1 MDIKKIKRDSN
12 KISEGQWVS
21 DIPEA
26 GDLRLLVRGM
36 SSPIVQTLMA
46 RKLRAVP
53 KEDKTRDGSPKLEVV
68 TRITTE
74 VLHEA
79 VLLDW
84 DGLTEDDVPVKYN
97 SALAKEWLTNPD
109 YKEFADCVAW
119 AARAVDS
126 GDAELTQAVEGN

>member
-1 MDIKKIKRDSN
+1 MDIKKIKRDSS

-26 GDLRLLVRGM
+26 GDLKLLVRGM
-36 SSPIVQTLMA
+36 SSPIVQALMS

-53 KEDKTRDGSPKLEVV
+53 KGDKQRDGSPKLEVV
-68 TRITTE
+68 TRITSE

-84 DGLTEDDVPVKYN
+84 SGLTEDGKPVKFN

-119 AARAVDS
+119 AARAVDA
-126 GDAELTQAVEGN
+126 GEAEAAAAVEGN

>member
-12 KISEGQWVS
+12 KISEGVWVS

-26 GDLRLLVRGM
+26 GDLRLKVRGM
-36 SSPIVQTLMA
+36 TSPLVQSLMS

-53 KEDKTRDGSPKLEVV
+53 KEDKGRDGSPKLEVV
-68 TRITTE
+68 TRITSE
-74 VLHEA
+74 VLFEA

-84 DGLTEDDVPVKYN
+84 DGLTEDGNPVKYS

-109 YKEFADCVAW
+109 YKEFADTVAW
-119 AARAVDS
+119 AARAVDA
-126 GDAELTQAVEGN
+126 GEAEAVEAVEGN